1 MRMNKYEQGG
11 EVNMKMNVI
20 DQRNMYKNLFKS
32 IFPLEKKII
41 L

>member
-1 MRMNKYEQGG
+1 MNKNEQG

-20 DQRNMYKNLFKS
+20 DQRNMYKNLFKP
-32 IFPLEKKII
+32 IFPLEKKFI